1 MSIHIGLMIW
11 KEMKAKGISASVL
24 ALKLGTSKTKVQEI
38 LNYDN
43 IDVVL
48 LSRISEV
55 LGYNF
60 FSYYESSDVFSK
72 IKSENNQKTTEEI
85 KRLKEI
91 LQEKN
96 KIIEL
101 KDQFIK
107 SQASMI
113 NLFEKQ
119 QLR

>member
-11 KEMKAKGISASVL
+11 KEMKAKGITASSL
-24 ALKLGTSKTKVQEI
+24 ALALNMSKIKAQEI
-38 LNYDN
+38 LNHDN

-48 LSRISEV
+48 LSKISEI
-55 LGYNF
+55 LEYNF

-72 IKSENNQKTTEEI
+72 IKSDKKQKTTEEI

-113 NLFEKQ
+113 HLFEKQ
-119 QLR
+119 QLG